1 MSGSHPGFIRDYV
14 WHRPL
19 NPLSIKLCVWPL
31 YTVTGYWLLIN
42 LLIDQFTTISNIT
55 TGNKC
60 IIFGLPDL
68 VWLVMWIIERQFCGS
83 WWKMKEVSG
92 MQHGSHHNYVII
104 QLFIKCDRQCRNTAQ
119 YMVLAIWL
127 SLFWNQK
134 CVVWWM
140 SQSIHLNKSEYEMH
154 RDSEG
159 HEKILPTA
167 SNISCDK
174 TRRHYYP
181 ENLTLE

>member
-1 MSGSHPGFIRDYV
+1 MSGSHPAFIRDYV

-42 LLIDQFTTISNIT
+42 LLIDQFTNISNIT

-68 VWLVMWIIERQFCGS
+68 VWIVMWIIERQFCGS

-92 MQHGSHHNYVII
+92 MQHGSHHNCVII
-104 QLFIKCDRQCRNTAQ
+104 QLFIKSDRQSRNTAQ
-119 YMVLAIWL
+119 YIVLISVFSEIKNVLCDECPNQFISTNQNMKCIEFQRATKRSCRQQATYPVTRPDGITIRRIW
-127 SLFWNQK
+127 
-134 CVVWWM
+134 
-140 SQSIHLNKSEYEMH
+140 
-154 RDSEG
+154 
-159 HEKILPTA
+159 P
-167 SNISCDK
+167 
-174 TRRHYYP
+174 
-181 ENLTLE
+181 

>member
-1 MSGSHPGFIRDYV
+1 MSVSTLYKREEEERGWWQVIPVKLAWVRLSTHRTRSERVWIQHSTLHYEMSGSHPGFIRDYV

-42 LLIDQFTTISNIT
+42 LLVDQFTTILNIT

-68 VWLVMWIIERQFCGS
+68 VWLVMWIIERQFSGS
-83 WWKMKEVSG
+83 RWKMKEVSG

-119 YMVLAIWL
+119 YIVL
-127 SLFWNQK
+127 
-134 CVVWWM
+134 
-140 SQSIHLNKSEYEMH
+140 
-154 RDSEG
+154 
-159 HEKILPTA
+159 
-167 SNISCDK
+167 ISD
-174 TRRHYYP
+174 
-181 ENLTLE
+181 